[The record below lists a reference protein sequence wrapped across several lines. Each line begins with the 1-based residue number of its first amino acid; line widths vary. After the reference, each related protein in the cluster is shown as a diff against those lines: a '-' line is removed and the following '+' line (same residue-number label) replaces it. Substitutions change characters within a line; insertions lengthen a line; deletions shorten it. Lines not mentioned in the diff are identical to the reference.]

1 MDDGGRVA
9 SLIRHGRRRQVRN
22 LLIHEASFAA
32 ALALGGFL
40 LLLLLGTQVLNW
52 YWPVILF
59 AGSLGVG
66 AYRARNKFLSS
77 YRVAQSL
84 DARLNFSDALSTA
97 YFFQQHSHGSGAT
110 PEVVEYQ
117 SRIAEELAR
126 TADVRRGLP
135 FIAPRTF
142 YINAALAVAVLGMF
156 GLRYGINH
164 SLELRSSLVH
174 VSFDGFLGSGRDIA
188 AAKRIRAER
197 PPRKKTA
204 ATTQPHPILAKPS
217 RRTSISRRPIPPPIH
232 RSSPTRIIRS
242 LAPIRRG
249 TRAKPPEKT
258 TRPRARIKWISLRRD
273 NLRNPINRARTAERR
288 LRRITPNPE
297 IKATARRIRILR
309 GILARIPA

>member
-1 MDDGGRVA
+1 MDDRGAVA
-9 SLIRHGRRRQVRN
+9 RLIRHARRRQMRN
-22 LLIHEASFAA
+22 LLVHEASFAA

-84 DARLNFSDALSTA
+84 DARLNFCDALSTS
-97 YFFQQHSHGSGAT
+97 YFFQQHADRSLAS

-117 SRIAEELAR
+117 SRIAEALAR

-135 FIAPRTF
+135 FIPPRTF
-142 YINAALAVAVLGMF
+142 YVNAALSVAVLGMF

-188 AAKRIRAER
+188 AAKRIRGER
-197 PPRKKTA
+197 PFEEEA
-204 ATTQPHPILAKPS
+204 
-217 RRTSISRRPIPPPIH
+217 
-232 RSSPTRIIRS
+232 
-242 LAPIRRG
+242 
-249 TRAKPPEKT
+249 
-258 TRPRARIKWISLRRD
+258 RRD
-273 NLRNPINRARTAERR
+273 NGA
-288 LRRITPNPE
+288 TPDPG
-297 IKATARRIRILR
+297 A
-309 GILARIPA
+309 